1 MAVFTWFKGT
11 TGAIV
16 EANRVCWLG
25 MSEGTMYSGVLELG
39 YWLLRARAPTV
50 VAATSE

>member
-1 MAVFTWFKGT
+1 MFTWFKGT

-16 EANRVCWLG
+16 DANRVCWLG
-25 MSEGTMYSGVLELG
+25 ISEGTMYSGVLAFG
-39 YWLLRARAPTV
+39 YTSLLASTPTV

>member
-1 MAVFTWFKGT
+1 MFTWFKGT

-16 EANRVCWLG
+16 DANRVCWLG
-25 MSEGTMYSGVLELG
+25 MSQGTMYSGVLELG
-39 YWLLRARAPTV
+39 YTSLLLSAPTV